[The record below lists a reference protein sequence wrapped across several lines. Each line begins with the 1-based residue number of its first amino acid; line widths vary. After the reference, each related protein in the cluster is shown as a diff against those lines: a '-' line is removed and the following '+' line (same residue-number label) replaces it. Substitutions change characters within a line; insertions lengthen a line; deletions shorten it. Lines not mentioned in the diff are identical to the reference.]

1 MNLFIFYFL
10 FFGLT
15 RTRRIYFQDSKAV
28 VWKKRRKQI
37 SGQRTG
43 KVIYMV
49 GSAIGKILSLGGEMK
64 NQ

>member
-1 MNLFIFYFL
+1 MNLIIFFS

-15 RTRRIYFQDSKAV
+15 RTRGTYFQDSKAV
-28 VWKKRRKQI
+28 VWKKRWKQI

-43 KVIYMV
+43 KVVYMV
-49 GSAIGKILSLGGEMK
+49 GNAICKILSLGGEMK